1 VDLYEIPKGIV
12 RDDDDLL
19 EIFLTEF
26 DIEMSE
32 GDVEAVLD
40 DYGLNAYLQPVD
52 QGPYDVLVVTF
63 SEQDPFDYADDLG
76 GLDYPY
82 PLIVLALE
90 EELEGYNVMDM
101 IYEELHHHEYVG
113 DFEDIFDDQYIQD
126 TFQNIRDGILDYNTE
141 GLRVLEDA
149 SETEGVIAFTYE
161 VGDQPEANLLLVL
174 TEVEEGGY
182 VAFALIHPQSMFI
195 PR

>member
-1 VDLYEIPKGIV
+1 
-12 RDDDDLL
+12 
-19 EIFLTEF
+19 
-26 DIEMSE
+26 
-32 GDVEAVLD
+32 
-40 DYGLNAYLQPVD
+40 
-52 QGPYDVLVVTF
+52 
-63 SEQDPFDYADDLG
+63 
-76 GLDYPY
+76 
-82 PLIVLALE
+82 
-90 EELEGYNVMDM
+90 MDM

-182 VAFALIHPQSMFI
+182 VAFAVIHPQSMFI